1 MQKPTEVQNMLAD
14 LFSDLNQATMLWQF
28 AILAASLAFAW
39 IVARAV
45 RQRVPEA
52 EGALKFGIGGLS
64 RAVFPLTALLLVL
77 LSRAV
82 LKQWYHVHVLNIA
95 VPLLGSL
102 ALIRLAVYVLRSLFA
117 PSGWLHTSER
127 LIAAVVWIGLAL
139 HITGLLPEI
148 LDVLDSFGFR
158 MGKIRISLLL
168 ILQGLVAIAAT
179 LLIAMWLGRILE
191 SRLMRT
197 EQMDMNLRVI
207 LSKLVRALLIFVGI
221 LIALPVAGIDLTVL
235 SVFGGALGVGLGF
248 GLQKIA
254 SNYVSGFI
262 ILADRSIR
270 LGDVVTIDNRHGV
283 ISRLGTRYTV
293 VRAMDGTEALIPNE
307 TLVTSTVVN
316 HSFSNREV
324 LARLTLQISY
334 QSPLEAAMTI
344 MADAARAQPRVL
356 RKPEPQ
362 AILKSFADNG
372 IELELNFWIADPEE
386 GAGSLKSAIQ
396 LEIWREFQRAGIEI
410 PYPQRDIRII
420 SGKPGQASGAGLA
433 Q

>member
-14 LFSDLNQATMLWQF
+14 LFSDLNQATMLWQI
-28 AILAASLAFAW
+28 AIFAASLAFAW
-39 IVARAV
+39 IVTRMV

-64 RAVFPLTALLLVL
+64 RVIFPLTALLLVL
-77 LSRAV
+77 VSRAI
-82 LKQWYHVHVLNIA
+82 LKQWHHVHVLNIA
-95 VPLLGSL
+95 APLLGSL

-148 LDVLDSFGFR
+148 LDMLDGFGFR
-158 MGKIRISLLL
+158 MGRVRISLLL
-168 ILQGLVAIAAT
+168 VLQGIVSVAVT
-179 LLIAMWLGRILE
+179 MLIAMWLGRITE
-191 SRLMRT
+191 SRLMRA
-197 EQMDMNLRVI
+197 ERLDMNLRVI
-207 LSKLVRALLIFVGI
+207 LSKFVRALLIFIGI
-221 LIALPVAGIDLTVL
+221 LIALPAAGIDLTVL

-254 SNYVSGFI
+254 SNYISGFI

-270 LGDVVTIDNRHGV
+270 LGDIVTIDNRHGV
-283 ISRLGTRYTV
+283 ISQLGTRYTV
-293 VRAMDGTEALIPNE
+293 VRSLDGTEALIPNE
-307 TLVTSTVVN
+307 TLISSTVVN

-334 QSPLEAAMTI
+334 QSPLETAMKI
-344 MADAARAQPRVL
+344 MADAAKAQPRVL

-386 GAGSLKSAIQ
+386 GSGSLKSEIQ
-396 LEIWREFQRAGIEI
+396 LAIWREFQRAGIEI
-410 PYPQRDIRII
+410 PCPQREVRII
-420 SGKPGQASGAGLA
+420 KQSATGEHG
-433 Q
+433 

>member
-77 LSRAV
+77 LSRAI

-158 MGKIRISLLL
+158 MGKVRISLLL

-179 LLIAMWLGRILE
+179 L
-191 SRLMRT
+191 
-197 EQMDMNLRVI
+197 
-207 LSKLVRALLIFVGI
+207 
-221 LIALPVAGIDLTVL
+221 
-235 SVFGGALGVGLGF
+235 
-248 GLQKIA
+248 
-254 SNYVSGFI
+254 
-262 ILADRSIR
+262 
-270 LGDVVTIDNRHGV
+270 
-283 ISRLGTRYTV
+283 
-293 VRAMDGTEALIPNE
+293 
-307 TLVTSTVVN
+307 
-316 HSFSNREV
+316 
-324 LARLTLQISY
+324 
-334 QSPLEAAMTI
+334 
-344 MADAARAQPRVL
+344 
-356 RKPEPQ
+356 
-362 AILKSFADNG
+362 
-372 IELELNFWIADPEE
+372 
-386 GAGSLKSAIQ
+386 
-396 LEIWREFQRAGIEI
+396 
-410 PYPQRDIRII
+410 
-420 SGKPGQASGAGLA
+420 
-433 Q
+433 